1 MRFSRRTILS
11 VILVLLIVVMFLPIK
26 VPYSFEATAL
36 VFPSREWY
44 FNKGQDDSY
53 VSELHDLKTNVII
66 NLKGY
71 KFERGDI
78 AEVYIKEGLKS
89 GDFITQSD
97 TIAYIHSYF
106 IENEIIRLENL
117 KDVELASLDAN
128 TVGQKQE
135 QIDEQEKEVAFAKQQ
150 LVLEEKNYNRQ
161 LKLFND
167 SVISLAEFEIFDN
180 GYQLAEI
187 NVQIESSEL
196 LTLKTG
202 RKPEEIKY
210 IHQKI
215 NSYSRE
221 IETLNNLKQQY
232 YIKSPI
238 SGVVNF
244 NSTLN
249 GILTVSDTNQ
259 FMLKIPVKMYNIQ
272 YLDRISA
279 IRFSIPGYND
289 KIDASFIDLDENV
302 NLMSNQ
308 QMVIAKALI
317 EGKIQKVYPGM
328 AVSCKVMCDEI
339 TIFEFL
345 KRGIHLKF

>member
-11 VILVLLIVVMFLPIK
+11 VILILLLVVMFLPIN

-36 VFPSREWY
+36 VYPSREWY
-44 FNKGQDDSY
+44 LNKGQDDSY
-53 VSELHDLKTNVII
+53 VSELHDLKTNVIM

-89 GDFITQSD
+89 GDFITQDD
-97 TIAYIHSYF
+97 TIAFIHSYF
-106 IENEIIRLENL
+106 IENEIIQLENL
-117 KDVELASLDAN
+117 KDVELATMNTS

-135 QIDEQEKEVAFAKQQ
+135 LIDEQKQEVHYAEQQ
-150 LVLEEKNYNRQ
+150 QVLAEKNYNRQ
-161 LKLFND
+161 LSLFND
-167 SVISLAEFEIFDN
+167 SVISLAEFEIYETSFK
-180 GYQLAEI
+180 LAKTNVEI
-187 NVQIESSEL
+187 EQSEL
-196 LTLKTG
+196 NSLMTG
-202 RKPEEIKY
+202 EKQEDIRLIQ
-210 IHQKI
+210 QKI
-215 NSYSRE
+215 DSYTRE
-221 IETLNNLKQQY
+221 IETLDKLKDQY

-238 SGVVNF
+238 DGVVNF
-244 NSTLN
+244 KSALN
-249 GILTVSDTNQ
+249 GILTVSDTSQ
-259 FMLKIPVKMYNIQ
+259 FLLKIPVKMYNIQ

-317 EGKIQKVYPGM
+317 EGKARKIYPGM
-328 AVSCKVMCDEI
+328 AVQCKVMCDEI